1 MTNVG
6 RPPVNS
12 PYKVQTYREETK
24 KGQDFEAKWNVNQA
38 KPHSF
43 VVMSAQATKTMKAT
57 AVQFTIFFVKGA
69 QKIQVGTV
77 GASLINGKA
86 EAKWCAK
93 PFDEN
98 KANEGVYHFTV
109 STGAFRGETSLP
121 LVLTAIDT
129 FTAAPQ
135 KPKVVF

>member
-1 MTNVG
+1 MTNIG

-12 PYKVQTYREETK
+12 PYKVQPYREETK
-24 KGQDFEAKWNVNQA
+24 KEQDFEASWNMHQA

-43 VVMSAQATKTMKAT
+43 VAINAKATKTMNAK
-57 AVQFTIFFVKGA
+57 AVQFTIFFVKGT
-69 QKIQVGTV
+69 QRIQVGTV
-77 GASLINGKA
+77 GAALIDGKA

-109 STGAFRGETSLP
+109 STGAFKGETSMP
-121 LVLTAIDT
+121 LVLTSIDT
-129 FTAAPQ
+129 FTAAPP

>member
-12 PYKVQTYREETK
+12 PYKVQPYREETK
-24 KGQDFEAKWNVNQA
+24 KGQDFEASWNVHQA
-38 KPHSF
+38 RPHSF
-43 VVMSAQATKTMKAT
+43 VVMNAKATNTMKVN

-69 QKIQVGTV
+69 QRIQVGTV
-77 GASLINGKA
+77 GASLIDGKA

-98 KANEGVYHFTV
+98 KASEGIYHFTV
-109 STGAFRGETSLP
+109 STGAFKGETSMP
-121 LVLTAIDT
+121 LVLTPIDT
-129 FTAAPQ
+129 FTAAPP

>member
-12 PYKVQTYREETK
+12 PYKVQPYREETK
-24 KGQDFEAKWNVNQA
+24 KGQDFEASWNTNQA
-38 KPHSF
+38 RPHSF
-43 VVMSAQATKTMKAT
+43 VVMKAQATKAMNAN
-57 AVQFTIFFVKGA
+57 AVQFMIFFVKGA
-69 QKIQVGTV
+69 QRIQVGTV
-77 GASLINGKA
+77 GAALTDGKA

-109 STGAFRGETSLP
+109 STGAFKGETSMP
-121 LVLTAIDT
+121 LVLTPIDT
-129 FTAAPQ
+129 FTAAQP

>member
-1 MTNVG
+1 MPNIG

-12 PYKVQTYREETK
+12 PYKVQPYREETK
-24 KGQDFEAKWNVNQA
+24 KGQDFEASWNMHEA
-38 KPHSF
+38 KAHSF
-43 VVMSAQATKTMKAT
+43 VGMHAKAIKTLNVK
-57 AVQFTIFFVKGA
+57 AVQFTIFFVKGT

-77 GASLINGKA
+77 GAPLINGKA

-109 STGAFRGETSLP
+109 STGAFKGETSKP
-121 LVLTAIDT
+121 LVLTSIDT
-129 FTAAPQ
+129 FTTAAP
-135 KPKVVF
+135 KPKVVL